1 MDVIFL
7 GGFYSPARIQYIIDR
22 SRGRMMFANHN
33 FDLAFFSGLLQQ
45 DGICLETIVVPGV
58 GSYPYNY
65 KDIYIKREIFEVY
78 NVKVSS
84 VGFFN
89 LALINKLSLIINT
102 AIELKRKINKCK
114 DNKVELII
122 STATFYQLLSVFLA
136 SFFTKKKVVKT
147 LIIQDIPLI
156 MNAMSKTKTLKLLL
170 RNWLDKIGLSLIKNC
185 DYFVPLTAQ
194 MMNYLGVN
202 KPFTVVEGI
211 MNINDNTVIKPINTT
226 EDLSKDIILYTGSVK
241 RCFNIQNLIKAYQMI
256 KRPNLELWICGS
268 GDMDNELTELA
279 QKDSNFKYFGLVNN
293 GLVKEMQQKATI
305 LINPRSS
312 DGEFTKYSFPSKTI
326 EYLLS
331 GKSVIMNKLPGV
343 PDEYYKY
350 IYVPIDESVDSMAKI
365 IKEVLNMDKKERN
378 DRAKR
383 AQEFIID
390 TKNAK
395 AQVKKVFTMIQKV

>member
-1 MDVIFL
+1 
-7 GGFYSPARIQYIIDR
+7 
-22 SRGRMMFANHN
+22 MMFANHN

-156 MNAMSKTKTLKLLL
+156 MNAMSKTKSLKLLL

>member
-1 MDVIFL
+1 
-7 GGFYSPARIQYIIDR
+7 
-22 SRGRMMFANHN
+22 MFANHN